1 MAIIK
6 KIDGKDIKLAENSII
21 DHSQLSGRDAYG
33 AHPISAIRKLPEKL
47 SALKRKDEEHDNA
60 ISEIN
65 EDIVEIN
72 EEIINLHNKDSEL
85 TNTISE
91 VRRHAEQIDVEYNEE
106 EKELTFVNYNG
117 GSKSFTLP
125 KVDEDTLT
133 YKDIDKIT
141 LKKIYHD
148 ETTLKG
154 LGTEED
160 PLTIK
165 YPVDEDTIITDQ
177 ENGNIYATAIK
188 DDQSKITP
196 EDIRNK
202 NEQTESELERLDTT
216 ITNLDTKVEQYQLS
230 QQNQIND
237 LLTRTEGMGGYL
249 NAYDFETSTPTQEEL
264 TQYAIQDIGNIS
276 DKSEIYN
283 GTKVKN
289 LFNNDIWVLT
299 NTPASSSS
307 PAVFSWSNQGADA
320 IIADAN
326 DYGLHGLVTG
336 SYEYLEGSIDVEGHI
351 TIRGLK
357 EKLNSIDSVN
367 NDLQNQITQ
376 EAEDRIEGDNTLQ
389 TNIDNEINRA
399 QEAEETLQT
408 NIDTLETYVNDTFET
423 KEDANTSHTELEEKI
438 TEVRGIAVKYLGSYI
453 VGNNYN
459 KHDLVFY
466 GEYYYLSLIDNN
478 TNAPSIGVDNE
489 YWICLSK
496 DAVRSKNI
504 LVTQDNSK
512 AYLIGIQDTNDSYK
526 SLFNNSNTYIENN
539 ILYDDRGPVASQT
552 DLDDLETQLN
562 NDMVVVDGETI
573 TRDSAKRI
581 TTVGVRDFTNNVF
594 KSAENLIKGTT
605 IIVLGENE

>member
-47 SALKRKDEEHDNA
+47 SALKKKDEEHDNA
-60 ISEIN
+60 IFEIN

-154 LGTEED
+154 LGTDED
-160 PLTIK
+160 PLAIK
-165 YPVDEDTIITDQ
+165 YPVDEDTIKTDQ
-177 ENGNIYATAIK
+177 ENGNIYAAAIK

-202 NEQTESELERLDTT
+202 NEQTELELERLDTT
-216 ITNLDTKVEQYQLS
+216 ITNLDAKVEQYQLS
-230 QQNQIND
+230 QQDQIDD
-237 LLTRTEGMGGYL
+237 LLTRTQGMGGYL

-264 TQYAIQDIGNIS
+264 TQYAIQDIGSITEQS
-276 DKSEIYN
+276 KIHN

-289 LFNNDIWVLT
+289 LYDNRIWVLT
-299 NTPASSSS
+299 NKPEEG
-307 PAVFSWSNQGADA
+307 VFSWTDQGPDTV
-320 IIADAN
+320 IANAN
-326 DYGLHGLVTG
+326 NDGLHGLVTG
-336 SYEYLEGSIDVEGHI
+336 SYEPFKGSID
-351 TIRGLK
+351 
-357 EKLNSIDSVN
+357 LNGEISINNLELTLDEIHETNDS
-367 NDLQNQITQ
+367 LQSQITE
-376 EAEDRIEGDNTLQ
+376 EAQTREEADQILQ

-399 QEAEETLQT
+399 QEAEEILQT

-438 TEVRGIAVKYLGSYI
+438 IEVRGIAVKYLGSYI

-539 ILYDDRGPVASQT
+539 ILYDDRGQVASQT

>member
-47 SALKRKDEEHDNA
+47 SALKKKDEEHDNA

-72 EEIINLHNKDSEL
+72 EEITNLHNKDSEL

-160 PLTIK
+160 PLAIK

-216 ITNLDTKVEQYQLS
+216 ITNLDAKVEQYQLS

-249 NAYDFETSTPTQEEL
+249 NASYLGNSPTSEEL
-264 TQYAIQDIGNIS
+264 TAYALQDIGIENVE
-276 DKSEIYN
+276 EIYD
-283 GTKVKN
+283 GTKVRN
-289 LFNNDIWVLT
+289 LTNNHIYIFDKKTKTWSDQGEDTIIANANND
-299 NTPASSSS
+299 
-307 PAVFSWSNQGADA
+307 
-320 IIADAN
+320 
-326 DYGLHGLVTG
+326 GLHGLVTG
-336 SYEYLEGSIDVEGHI
+336 SYEPFKGSID
-351 TIRGLK
+351 
-357 EKLNSIDSVN
+357 LNGEISINNLELTLDEIHETNDS
-367 NDLQNQITQ
+367 LQSQITE
-376 EAEDRIEGDNTLQ
+376 EAQTREEADQILQ

-512 AYLIGIQDTNDSYK
+512 AYLVGIQDTNDSYK

-539 ILYDDRGPVASQT
+539 ILYDDRGQVASQT

>member
-6 KIDGKDIKLAENSII
+6 KVDNKNIVLADTPKI
-21 DHSQLSGRDAYG
+21 DHSQLSGTNSYG

-47 SALKRKDEEHDNA
+47 SALKKKDEEIDSK
-60 ISEIN
+60 IEDIN
-65 EDIVEIN
+65 EDITEIN
-72 EEIINLHNKDSEL
+72 SDIKDLQNKDAEL
-85 TNTISE
+85 ANNIAE
-91 VRRHAEQIDVEYNEE
+91 VKRHARQISINYDEE
-106 EKELTFVNYNG
+106 NKEVTFTNYDG
-117 GSKSFTLP
+117 GTNSFIVP

-133 YKDIDKIT
+133 YKDTDHIT
-141 LKKIYHD
+141 LKKVYTD
-148 ETTLKG
+148 EETISG
-154 LGTEED
+154 LGTSES
-160 PLTIK
+160 PLEITNK
-165 YPVDEDTIITDQ
+165 PDELTIITDKNNAQ
-177 ENGNIYATAIK
+177 IYAGAIR
-188 DDQSKITP
+188 DDAGVITP
-196 EDIRNK
+196 QDIRDTNA
-202 NEQTESELERLDTT
+202 NTESEIKRLDNK
-216 ITNLDTKVEQYQLS
+216 IDATKEQLEEVNS
-230 QQNQIND
+230 NQQDQIDD
-237 LLTRTEGMGGYL
+237 LLTRTQGMGGYL
-249 NAYDFETSTPTQEEL
+249 NAYDFGTATPTQEEL
-264 TQYAIQDIGNIS
+264 TQYAIQDIGNITEQ
-276 DKSEIYN
+276 SEIYD

-289 LFNNDIWVLT
+289 LYDNHIWVFNDDPDLQ
-299 NTPASSSS
+299 NP
-307 PAVFSWSNQGADA
+307 WSDQGADA
-320 IIADAN
+320 IIANAN
-326 DYGLHGLVTG
+326 DDGLHGLVTG
-336 SYEYLEGSIDVEGHI
+336 SIEYLEGSIDVEGHI

-408 NIDTLETYVNDTFET
+408 NIDTLETYINDTFET
-423 KEDANTSHTELEEKI
+423 KEDANTSHTELEEQI
-438 TEVRGIAVKYLGSYI
+438 VEVRGIAVKYLGSYI

-512 AYLIGIQDTNDSYK
+512 AYLVGIQDTNDSYK

-539 ILYDDRGPVASQT
+539 ILYDDRGKVASQT
-552 DLDDLETQLN
+552 DLDNLETQLN
-562 NDMVVVDGETI
+562 NDMVIVDGETI
-573 TRDSAKRI
+573 IRDSAKRI
-581 TTVGVRDFTNNVF
+581 TTIGVRDFTNNVF

>member
-47 SALKRKDEEHDNA
+47 SALKKKDEEHDNA

-160 PLTIK
+160 PLAIK

-249 NAYDFETSTPTQEEL
+249 NASYLGNSPTSEEL
-264 TQYAIQDIGNIS
+264 TAYALQDIGIENAE
-276 DKSEIYN
+276 EIYD
-283 GTKVKN
+283 GTKVRN
-289 LFNNDIWVLT
+289 LT
-299 NTPASSSS
+299 NNHIYIFDKKTKT
-307 PAVFSWSNQGADA
+307 WSDQGEDT

-326 DYGLHGLVTG
+326 NDGLHGLVTG
-336 SYEYLEGSIDVEGHI
+336 SYEPFKGSID
-351 TIRGLK
+351 
-357 EKLNSIDSVN
+357 LNGEISINNLELTLDEIHETNDS
-367 NDLQNQITQ
+367 LQSQITE
-376 EAEDRIEGDNTLQ
+376 EAQTREEADQLLQ

-408 NIDTLETYVNDTFET
+408 NIDTLETYINDTFET
-423 KEDANTSHTELEEKI
+423 KEDANTSHTELEEQI
-438 TEVRGIAVKYLGSYI
+438 VEVKGIAVKYLGSYI

-512 AYLIGIQDTNDSYK
+512 AYLVGIQDTNDSYK

-539 ILYDDRGPVASQT
+539 ILYDDRGQVASQT

-581 TTVGVRDFTNNVF
+581 TTIGVRDFTNNVF

>member
-47 SALKRKDEEHDNA
+47 SALKKKDEEHDNA
-60 ISEIN
+60 ISKIN

-72 EEIINLHNKDSEL
+72 EEITNLHNKDSEL

-160 PLTIK
+160 PLAIK

-177 ENGNIYATAIK
+177 ENGNIYAAAIK

-249 NAYDFETSTPTQEEL
+249 NASYLGNSPTSEEL
-264 TQYAIQDIGNIS
+264 TAYALQDIGIENVE
-276 DKSEIYN
+276 EIYD
-283 GTKVKN
+283 GTKVRN
-289 LFNNDIWVLT
+289 LT
-299 NTPASSSS
+299 NNHIYIFDKKTKT
-307 PAVFSWSNQGADA
+307 WSDQGEDT

-326 DYGLHGLVTG
+326 NDGLHGLVTG
-336 SYEYLEGSIDVEGHI
+336 SYEPFKGSID
-351 TIRGLK
+351 
-357 EKLNSIDSVN
+357 LNGEISINNLELTLDEIHETNDS
-367 NDLQNQITQ
+367 LQSQITE
-376 EAEDRIEGDNTLQ
+376 EAQTREEADQTLQ

-399 QEAEETLQT
+399 QEAEEILQT
-408 NIDTLETYVNDTFET
+408 NINTLETYVNDTFET

-466 GEYYYLSLIDNN
+466 GEYYYLSLVDNN

-512 AYLIGIQDTNDSYK
+512 AYLVGIQDTNDSYK

-539 ILYDDRGPVASQT
+539 ILYDDRGQVASQT